1 MTPVMYRIEFENKP
15 YLDPVKKFS
24 VSRDGM
30 LAALVTQNNQII
42 VYKVSEISF
51 GFRMSFNF

>member
-42 VYKVSEISF
+42 MYKVSKICF
-51 GFRMSFNF
+51 DYRMSFYF